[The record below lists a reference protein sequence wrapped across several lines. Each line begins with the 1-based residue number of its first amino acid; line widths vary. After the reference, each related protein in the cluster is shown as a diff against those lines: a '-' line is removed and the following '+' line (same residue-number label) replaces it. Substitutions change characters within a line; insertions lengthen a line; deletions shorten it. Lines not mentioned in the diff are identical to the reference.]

1 MFYDRINNLCREK
14 GIKLSPLLDELGIST
29 GSISYWKKGKSP
41 SNNILVLLADYFDT
55 TTDYLLGKTDKK
67 NKPTVIDDN
76 YELTSKEEDLIEL
89 FRQLSP
95 EQQEIVLR
103 AAGLD
108 PREVDKG

>member
-1 MFYDRINNLCREK
+1 MFWERFYQLCKDK
-14 GIKLSPLLDELGIST
+14 GTMPNPLAKDIGISS
-29 GSISYWKKGKSP
+29 GSITRWKQGSMP
-41 SNNILVLLADYFDT
+41 NSETLALLAERLGT

>member
-1 MFYDRINNLCREK
+1 MEK
-14 GIKLSPLLDELGIST
+14 RKTKTSNISFFLQ
-29 GSISYWKKGKSP
+29 I
-41 SNNILVLLADYFDT
+41 D
-55 TTDYLLGKTDKK
+55 TTDYSPRQNGQK